1 MVQHNKSEKEIK
13 VEFAEEEKNE
23 KQQESGKNQNTGEQQ
38 AQSGNGNLKEELAKR
53 DQKIKELEDRLLR
66 LQAEF
71 MNYKRRVER
80 EQLELADFIK
90 GEIFKK
96 ILPILDDFKAMMA
109 HAEEGK
115 NEESVLQ
122 GAKMIYNKLKEVLE
136 KEGLEKIQSLGE
148 KFNPELHEALMTR
161 PTTEAEE
168 HDRVVEVYQDGYKLK
183 EKLIRP
189 SKVVVGKLEE
199 KTTDSEFFIK
209 EGCLYEEL
217 L

>member
-23 KQQESGKNQNTGEQQ
+23 KQQESRKNQNTGEQQ

-199 KTTDSEFFIK
+199 KNE
-209 EGCLYEEL
+209 
-217 L
+217 

>member
-1 MVQHNKSEKEIK
+1 MVQNNKQEKEIK
-13 VEFAEEEKNE
+13 VEFAEEKTEKN
-23 KQQESGKNQNTGEQQ
+23 QGEQHTETQ
-38 AQSGNGNLKEELAKR
+38 TQSGNGNLKEELAKR
-53 DQKIKELEDRLLR
+53 DEKIKELEDRLLR

-71 MNYKRRVER
+71 LNYKRRVEK
-80 EQLELADFIK
+80 EQLELADFVK

-115 NEESVLQ
+115 NEESILQ

-136 KEGLEKIQSLGE
+136 KEGLEKIESLGE

-161 PTTEAEE
+161 PTSEEKE

-189 SKVVVGKLEE
+189 SKVVVGKLQE
-199 KTTDSEFFIK
+199 KEK
-209 EGCLYEEL
+209 KNE
-217 L
+217 

>member
-13 VEFAEEEKNE
+13 VEFAEEEKN
-23 KQQESGKNQNTGEQQ
+23 KNQQESQQNQNTGNQQ
-38 AQSGNGNLKEELAKR
+38 PQSDNGNLKDELAKR
-53 DQKIKELEDRLLR
+53 DEKIKELEDRLLR

-71 MNYKRRVER
+71 LNYKRRVER

-199 KTTDSEFFIK
+199 KSD
-209 EGCLYEEL
+209 
-217 L
+217 

>member
-1 MVQHNKSEKEIK
+1 LLKKKKTKIRQ
-13 VEFAEEEKNE
+13 
-23 KQQESGKNQNTGEQQ
+23 NQNTGNQQ
-38 AQSGNGNLKEELAKR
+38 PQSDNGNLKDELAKR
-53 DQKIKELEDRLLR
+53 DEKIKELEDRLLR

-71 MNYKRRVER
+71 LNYKRRVER

-115 NEESVLQ
+115 N
-122 GAKMIYNKLKEVLE
+122 EVLE

-199 KTTDSEFFIK
+199 KSD
-209 EGCLYEEL
+209 
-217 L
+217 

>member
-1 MVQHNKSEKEIK
+1 
-13 VEFAEEEKNE
+13 
-23 KQQESGKNQNTGEQQ
+23 
-38 AQSGNGNLKEELAKR
+38 
-53 DQKIKELEDRLLR
+53 
-66 LQAEF
+66 

-199 KTTDSEFFIK
+199 KND
-209 EGCLYEEL
+209 
-217 L
+217 

>member
-23 KQQESGKNQNTGEQQ
+23 KQQVSGKNQNTGEQQ

-199 KTTDSEFFIK
+199 KND
-209 EGCLYEEL
+209 
-217 L
+217 